1 MRNSERRLI
10 HTWARYLHTCLT
22 YFCHLCHLLR
32 NWIKGSFQIL
42 LHSNKPNLLLVQVQR
57 RYRGRLPPKKNQ
69 RRRVRRPRRI
79 SKTNQQL
86 RMIPNPKLKSQ
97 LIWVKCFSRLQVLTS
112 NLFLLKDFSSI
123 HKFSKASITLRSPLS
138 SDKSQLIFMSKSGK

>member
-1 MRNSERRLI
+1 M
-10 HTWARYLHTCLT
+10 
-22 YFCHLCHLLR
+22 
-32 NWIKGSFQIL
+32 
-42 LHSNKPNLLLVQVQR
+42 
-57 RYRGRLPPKKNQ
+57 KNQ

-86 RMIPNPKLKSQ
+86 RMIANPKLKSQ

-123 HKFSKASITLRSPLS
+123 HKFSKVSITLRSPLS
-138 SDKSQLIFMSKSGK
+138 LDKSQLIFMSKSAK